1 MAVRKSRVR
10 RVEMRRIL
18 VLAGVILL
26 SVSALAASHAHA
38 AELGE
43 LHDLNQLRAM
53 VDHDKTVTRVV
64 LLLSPT

>member
-1 MAVRKSRVR
+1 
-10 RVEMRRIL
+10 MRRIL

-26 SVSALAASHAHA
+26 SISVLAARHAQA
-38 AELGE
+38 AELSDLKNVDE
-43 LHDLNQLRAM
+43 LRTL

>member
-1 MAVRKSRVR
+1 V
-10 RVEMRRIL
+10 RRIL
-18 VLAGVILL
+18 VLMIL
-26 SVSALAASHAHA
+26 SVLGLFVSATRHASA
-38 AELGE
+38 AELRD

>member
-1 MAVRKSRVR
+1 
-10 RVEMRRIL
+10 MRRIL
-18 VLAGVILL
+18 VLMIL
-26 SVSALAASHAHA
+26 SVLGLFVSATRHASA
-38 AELGE
+38 AELRD

>member
-1 MAVRKSRVR
+1 
-10 RVEMRRIL
+10 MRRIL

-26 SVSALAASHAHA
+26 SISALAARHAHA
-38 AELGE
+38 AELRD
-43 LHDLNQLRAM
+43 LRDLNELRAM